1 MEIKNIDRLVDK
13 VAANI
18 LDKLDLKTTY
28 GNINHKSCF
37 ILIPNMGLGMKEY
50 IEYIIEHYQGYE
62 LYLASRE
69 NGANVGDFKNI
80 KTLEFDMKNQKFIHL
95 LDSVEN
101 IIVLGLKINQ
111 MKSIIKTDDEDD
123 VNQLILEGLLANKQ
137 VNVMMNA
144 NEHIFSKLKNIVT
157 DLRHMGV
164 YVTNIHQVKAS
175 SIVSNVEIEK
185 THHLNSQQEPDR
197 SWAIATKIAPEKLYT
212 ASSKLEKECQLNP
225 FKESNDVLIPSKNE
239 LITESY
245 VLKLKGRGVRTMIL
259 DKKHLITPLA
269 KDKLREY
276 KIDIKYIEEA
286 KS

>member
-18 LDKLDLKTTY
+18 LDKLDLKTTCF
-28 GNINHKSCF
+28 NVNHKSCF

-62 LYLASRE
+62 FYLASRE
-69 NGANVGDFKNI
+69 NGANIGDFKNI
-80 KTLEFDMKNQKFIHL
+80 NTLEFDMKNQKFINL

-144 NEHIFSKLKNIVT
+144 NEHIFSKLKNVVT

-175 SIVSNVEIEK
+175 SIVSDIEKEK
-185 THHLNSQQEPDR
+185 THKLNPQIEADS
-197 SWAIATKIAPEKLYT
+197 SWEIATRIVP
-212 ASSKLEKECQLNP
+212 EKECQLNP
-225 FKESNDVLIPSKNE
+225 HKESNDVLIPSTNE
-239 LITESY
+239 LITESF
-245 VLKLKGRGVRTMIL
+245 VLKLKGKGLRTMIL